1 MTPRARFLFET
12 RERPFGVWAGNL
24 RVVEIAD
31 ARDYPHTEHLGS
43 INMTVDQHADLIAEL
58 TGAAAARALH
68 RPCHDPDAFGSS
80 DEICEVDTPIGTH
93 AQRRD
98 ESHEWRDPRCRECG
112 KAWPCPTAEVL
123 PR

>member
-43 INMTVDQHADLIAEL
+43 INMTVEQHAALIAEL

-68 RPCHDPDAFGSS
+68 RPCHASRQPPELCVDHRAHGSGPQPPVPLCV
-80 DEICEVDTPIGTH
+80 E
-93 AQRRD
+93 
-98 ESHEWRDPRCRECG
+98 CR
-112 KAWPCPTAEVL
+112 KPWPCPTAEVL
-123 PR
+123 PA